1 MSGTVIPSPP
11 RRRGLQSLAPMFVGL
26 FERYMPDPFVLA
38 IGLTA
43 VSALLALLIA
53 PKGSPENIV
62 GSWYA
67 GIFAILGFAFQM
79 ILILATGHALA
90 HAPVVARL
98 LRRLVGLARTPN
110 QAVVLTFLVAAA
122 ASLLN
127 WGFGLVVGA
136 ILAREAARHVRLD
149 FGWLVAAAYSGFAV
163 WASGISSSIALTQA
177 SHGNAL
183 NIVEKITGGL
193 LPLSDT
199 VFATFNWLPTLV
211 IVLLMPAVFVAI
223 RPADADVAAYVPEP
237 EAPSPPLN
245 QANTQSNSLA
255 RRMDRSPA
263 GSLFLLAAGLAAVA
277 VLRIEG
283 KLALDVNMVILIFLI
298 GGIALHG
305 NPVAYGAAMR
315 NAARQTGGMMLQY
328 PFYGGIMG
336 IMSGTG
342 LADAIS
348 KAFVAVSSAHTLPFW
363 SYICS
368 LIITFFVPSGGGH
381 WAVQGPFVVPAA
393 ATLHASMA
401 GSAMAVA
408 MGEQV
413 ANMLQPFWALPV
425 VAMAGIG
432 IQRVMG
438 YTVVTFVVTG
448 IIYAVS
454 LLVLI

>member
-1 MSGTVIPSPP
+1 MSTTAPPQP
-11 RRRGLQSLAPMFVGL
+11 RRRGLQALAPMFVGL

-43 VSALLALLIA
+43 VTAVLALLIA
-53 PKGSPENIV
+53 PKGSPATIV
-62 GSWYA
+62 TTWYG

-98 LRRLVGLARTPN
+98 LRRLVGLARTAN
-110 QAVVLTFLVAAA
+110 QAVALTFLVAAA

-136 ILAREAARHVRLD
+136 ILAREAARQVRVD

-177 SHGNAL
+177 THGNAL
-183 NIVEKITGGL
+183 NIVEKLTGQI

-199 VFATFNWLPTLV
+199 VLATFNWLPTLL
-211 IVLLMPAVFVAI
+211 IVLAMPVVFIAI
-223 RPADADVAAYVPEP
+223 RPADADVVPFVPEA
-237 EAPSPPLN
+237 EAPPAPPDP
-245 QANTQSNSLA
+245 SNSIA
-255 RRMDRSPA
+255 RRMDRSPV
-263 GSLFLLAAGLAAVA
+263 GSLFLLAAGLAAVG
-277 VLRIEG
+277 VLWAQG
-283 KLALDVNMVILIFLI
+283 TLALDVNMVILVFLI

-305 NPVAYGAAMR
+305 TPVAYGEAMR
-315 NAARQTGGMMLQY
+315 NAAKQTGGMMLQY

-363 SYICS
+363 SYVCS

-401 GSAMAVA
+401 GSTMAVA

-448 IIYAVS
+448 LIYALA
-454 LLVLI
+454 LLVLV

>member
-1 MSGTVIPSPP
+1 LSVALPQP

-43 VSALLALLIA
+43 LTALLALVIA
-53 PKGSPENIV
+53 PKGSPALIV
-62 GSWYA
+62 TSWYT

-90 HAPVVARL
+90 HAPVIARL
-98 LRRLVGLARTPN
+98 LRHLVSLARTPN
-110 QAVVLTFLVAAA
+110 QAVALTFLVAAA

-127 WGFGLVVGA
+127 WGFGLVIGA
-136 ILAREAARHVRLD
+136 ILAREVARQVRVD

-177 SHGNAL
+177 THGNAL
-183 NIVEKITGGL
+183 NIVEKITGQS

-199 VFATFNWLPTLV
+199 VFATFNWLPTLL
-211 IVLLMPAVFVAI
+211 IVLIMPVVFIAI
-223 RPADADVAAYVPEP
+223 RPADNDMAVFVPEP
-237 EAPSPPLN
+237 EAPPAAPDP
-245 QANTQSNSLA
+245 SNSIA
-255 RRMDRSPA
+255 RRMDRSPI
-263 GSLFLLAAGLAAVA
+263 GSLFLLVAGLAV
-277 VLRIEG
+277 VLVLWLQG
-283 KLALDVNMVILIFLI
+283 TLAFDVNMIILIFLI
-298 GGIALHG
+298 GGIALHVT
-305 NPVAYGAAMR
+305 PVAYGEAMR
-315 NAARQTGGMMLQY
+315 NAAKQTGGMMLQY

-342 LADAIS
+342 LADTIS
-348 KAFVAVSSAHTLPFW
+348 KAFVAISSAHTLPFW

-401 GSAMAVA
+401 GSSMAVA

-448 IIYAVS
+448 LIYALS
-454 LLVLI
+454 LLVLV

>member
-1 MSGTVIPSPP
+1 
-11 RRRGLQSLAPMFVGL
+11 MFVDL

-43 VSALLALLIA
+43 LTAVLALLIA
-53 PKGSPENIV
+53 PNGSPTMIV
-62 GSWYA
+62 TTWYG

-98 LRRLVGLARTPN
+98 LRRLVSMARTPN

-127 WGFGLVVGA
+127 WGFGLVIGA
-136 ILAREAARHVRLD
+136 ILAREVARQVRVD

-177 SHGNAL
+177 THGNAL
-183 NIVEKITGGL
+183 NIVEKITGQL

-199 VFATFNWLPTLV
+199 VFATFNWLPTLLIVV
-211 IVLLMPAVFVAI
+211 IMPIVFIAI
-223 RPADADVAAYVPEP
+223 RPADADVTAFVPEP
-237 EAPSPPLN
+237 EAPPAAPDL
-245 QANTQSNSLA
+245 SNSIA
-255 RRMDRSPA
+255 RRMDRSPI
-263 GSLFLLAAGLAAVA
+263 GSLFLLAAGLAVVF
-277 VLRIEG
+277 VLWLQG
-283 KLALDVNMVILIFLI
+283 TLAFDVNMIILIFLI

-305 NPVAYGAAMR
+305 TPIAYGEAMR
-315 NAARQTGGMMLQY
+315 NAAKQTGGMMLQY

-342 LADAIS
+342 LADTIS
-348 KAFVAVSSAHTLPFW
+348 KAFVVISSAHTLPFW
-363 SYICS
+363 SYVCS

-401 GSAMAVA
+401 GSSMAVA

-448 IIYAVS
+448 LIYAIA
-454 LLVLI
+454 LLVLV

>member
-1 MSGTVIPSPP
+1 
-11 RRRGLQSLAPMFVGL
+11 MFVDL

-43 VSALLALLIA
+43 LTAVLALVIA
-53 PKGSPENIV
+53 PKGSPAMIV
-62 GSWYA
+62 TSWYT

-90 HAPVVARL
+90 HAPVIARF
-98 LRRLVGLARTPN
+98 LRRLVSLARTPN

-127 WGFGLVVGA
+127 WGFGLVIGA
-136 ILAREAARHVRLD
+136 ILAREVARQVRVD

-177 SHGNAL
+177 THGNAL
-183 NIVEKITGGL
+183 NIVEKITGQS

-199 VFATFNWLPTLV
+199 VFATFNWLPTLL
-211 IVLLMPAVFVAI
+211 IVLIMPVVFVAI
-223 RPADADVAAYVPEP
+223 RPADDDAAVFVPEP
-237 EAPSPPLN
+237 EAPPAAPDM
-245 QANTQSNSLA
+245 SNSIA
-255 RRMDRSPA
+255 RRMDRSPI
-263 GSLFLLAAGLAAVA
+263 GSLFLLAAGLAV
-277 VLRIEG
+277 VLVLWLQG
-283 KLALDVNMVILIFLI
+283 TLAFDVNMIILIFLI

-305 NPVAYGAAMR
+305 TPIAYGDAMR
-315 NAARQTGGMMLQY
+315 NAAKQTGGMMLQY

-342 LADAIS
+342 LADTIS
-348 KAFVAVSSAHTLPFW
+348 KAFVAISSAHTLPFW

-401 GSAMAVA
+401 GSSMAVA

-448 IIYAVS
+448 LIYALA

>member
-1 MSGTVIPSPP
+1 MSSPALSQP
-11 RRRGLQSLAPMFVGL
+11 RRRGLQTVAPVFVGL
-26 FERYMPDPFVLA
+26 FERFMPDPFVLA

-43 VSALLALLIA
+43 VTAILALLIA
-53 PKGSPENIV
+53 PKGAPVTIV
-62 GSWYA
+62 TTWYN

-90 HAPVVARL
+90 HAPVVARFI
-98 LRRLVGLARTPN
+98 RRLVAMAQTPN
-110 QAVVLTFLVAAA
+110 RAVVLTFLVAAV

-136 ILAREAARHVRLD
+136 IVAREVAREVRVD

-177 SHGNAL
+177 THGNAL
-183 NIVEKITGGL
+183 NIVEKITGQL
-193 LPLSDT
+193 LPLADT
-199 VFATFNWLPTLV
+199 VFAGFNWIPTLLV
-211 IVLLMPAVFVAI
+211 VLVMPIVFIAI
-223 RPADADVAAYVPEP
+223 RPAEHDVVAFVPEAETP
-237 EAPSPPLN
+237 APAADHS
-245 QANTQSNSLA
+245 NTIA
-255 RRMDRSPA
+255 RRMDRSPV
-263 GSLFLLAAGLAAVA
+263 GSLFLLAAGLAAVF
-277 VLRIEG
+277 VLWLQG
-283 KLALDVNMVILIFLI
+283 TLALDVNMVILIFLI

-305 NPVAYGAAMR
+305 SPVAYGAAMR

-342 LADAIS
+342 LADTIS

-363 SYICS
+363 SYVCS
-368 LIITFFVPSGGGH
+368 LVITFFVPSGGGH

-393 ATLHASMA
+393 ASLHASMA

-448 IIYAVS
+448 VIYGLS
-454 LLVLI
+454 LLLLI

>member
-1 MSGTVIPSPP
+1 MSTTALPQQ

-43 VSALLALLIA
+43 VTAVLALLIA
-53 PKGSPENIV
+53 PKGSPATIV
-62 GSWYA
+62 TTWYA

-90 HAPVVARL
+90 HAPVIARF
-98 LRRLVGLARTPN
+98 LRRLVALARTPN
-110 QAVVLTFLVAAA
+110 QAVVLTFLMAAA

-136 ILAREAARHVRLD
+136 ILAREVARQVRVD

-177 SHGNAL
+177 THGNAL
-183 NIVEKITGGL
+183 NIVEKLTGQM

-199 VFATFNWLPTLV
+199 VFATFNWLPTAL
-211 IVLLMPAVFVAI
+211 IVLVMPIVFIAI
-223 RPADADVAAYVPEP
+223 RPADADVVPFVPEAELP
-237 EAPSPPLN
+237 APAPD
-245 QANTQSNSLA
+245 TSNSIA
-255 RRMDRSPA
+255 RRMDRSPI
-263 GSLFLLAAGLAAVA
+263 GSLFLLAAGLAVVA
-277 VLRIEG
+277 VLWFQGAFIV
-283 KLALDVNMVILIFLI
+283 DVNMIILIFLI

-305 NPVAYGAAMR
+305 TPVAYGNAMK
-315 NAARQTGGMMLQY
+315 NAAKQTGGMMLQY

-342 LADAIS
+342 LADSIS
-348 KAFVAVSSAHTLPFW
+348 KAFVVVSSAHTLPFW

-393 ATLHASMA
+393 ATLHASIA
-401 GSAMAVA
+401 GSTMAVA
-408 MGEQV
+408 FGEQV

-448 IIYAVS
+448 LIYALA
-454 LLVLI
+454 LLVLV

>member
-1 MSGTVIPSPP
+1 MSGTALSQP
-11 RRRGLQSLAPMFVGL
+11 RRRGLQSLAPLFVGL

-43 VSALLALLIA
+43 LTAVLALLLA
-53 PKGSPENIV
+53 PQGSPAMV
-62 GSWYA
+62 VMSWYT

-90 HAPVVARL
+90 HAPVVVRL
-98 LRRLVGLARTPN
+98 LRRLVALAHTPN

-136 ILAREAARHVRLD
+136 ILAREVARQVRVD
-149 FGWLVAAAYSGFAV
+149 FGWLVAAAYSGFAI

-183 NIVEKITGGL
+183 NIVEKLTGQM

-199 VFATFNWLPTLV
+199 VFATFNWLPTALIVVVMPLV
-211 IVLLMPAVFVAI
+211 FIAI
-223 RPADADVAAYVPEP
+223 RPADADVAAFVPEA
-237 EAPSPPLN
+237 ELPPPPPDL
-245 QANTQSNSLA
+245 SNSPA
-255 RRMDRSPA
+255 RRMDRSPV
-263 GSLFLLAAGLAAVA
+263 GSLFLLAAGLAVML
-277 VLRIEG
+277 VLWSQG
-283 KLALDVNMVILIFLI
+283 KLSFDVNMVILIFLI

-305 NPVAYGAAMR
+305 TPVAYGTAMK
-315 NAARQTGGMMLQY
+315 NAAKQTGGMMLQY

-342 LADAIS
+342 LADVIS
-348 KAFVAVSSAHTLPFW
+348 KAFVVVSSAHTLPFW

-393 ATLHASMA
+393 VTLHASMA
-401 GSAMAVA
+401 GSTMAVA

-438 YTVVTFVVTG
+438 YTVVTFAVTG
-448 IIYAVS
+448 LIYALA
-454 LLVLI
+454 LLLLI

>member
-1 MSGTVIPSPP
+1 MSRSALSEP
-11 RRRGLQSLAPMFVGL
+11 RRRGLQSLAPLFVGL

-43 VSALLALLIA
+43 VTAVLALLIA
-53 PKGSPENIV
+53 PKGAPATIV
-62 GSWYA
+62 STWYS

-90 HAPVVARL
+90 HAPVIERFI
-98 LRRLVGLARTPN
+98 RRLVAAAHTPN
-110 QAVVLTFLVAAA
+110 RAVVLTFLVAAV

-136 ILAREAARHVRLD
+136 ILAREVAREIRVD

-183 NIVEKITGGL
+183 NIVEKVTGQL

-199 VFATFNWLPTLV
+199 VFASFNWIPTLLA
-211 IVLLMPAVFVAI
+211 LLVMPAVFIAI
-223 RPADADVAAYVPEP
+223 RPAEADVVAFVPEP
-237 EAPSPPLN
+237 ESPPSAPD
-245 QANTQSNSLA
+245 QADTPA
-255 RRMDRSPA
+255 RRMDRSHV
-263 GSLFLLAAGLAAVA
+263 GSLFLLAAGLAAVL
-277 VLRIEG
+277 VLW
-283 KLALDVNMVILIFLI
+283 LQHALVLDVNMVILIFLI

-305 NPVAYGAAMR
+305 SPVAYGAAMR

-342 LADAIS
+342 LADTIS
-348 KAFVAVSSAHTLPFW
+348 KAFVAVATTHTLPFW
-363 SYICS
+363 SFICS
-368 LIITFFVPSGGGH
+368 LVITFFVPSGGGH

-393 ATLHASMA
+393 AALHASMG

-448 IIYAVS
+448 AIYGLA
-454 LLVLI
+454 LLLLI

>member
-1 MSGTVIPSPP
+1 MSGTALRQP
-11 RRRGLQSLAPMFVGL
+11 RRRGLQSVAPFFVDI
-26 FERYMPDPFVLA
+26 FERFMPDPFVLA

-43 VSALLALLIA
+43 VTALLALLIA
-53 PKGSPENIV
+53 PKGSFETIV
-62 GSWYA
+62 STWYS

-90 HAPVVARL
+90 HAPVVARF
-98 LRRLVGLARTPN
+98 LRKLVAMAHTPN
-110 QAVVLTFLVAAA
+110 QAVVLTFLVASI

-136 ILAREAARHVRLD
+136 ILAREVARQVRVD

-163 WASGISSSIALTQA
+163 WASGLSSSIALTQA
-177 SHGNAL
+177 THGNAL
-183 NIVEKITGGL
+183 NIVEKLTGQM
-193 LPLSDT
+193 LPLSET
-199 VFATFNWLPTLV
+199 VFATFNWLPTLLV
-211 IVLLMPAVFVAI
+211 VLVMPIVFIAI
-223 RPADADVAAYVPEP
+223 RPADADVTVFVPEA
-237 EAPSPPLN
+237 ELPPPPAHL
-245 QANTQSNSLA
+245 SNSIA
-255 RRMDRSPA
+255 RRMDRSPV
-263 GSLFLLAAGLAAVA
+263 GSLFLVAAGVAAVL
-277 VLRIEG
+277 VLWLQG
-283 KLALDVNMVILIFLI
+283 ALALDVNMVILIFLI
-298 GGIALHG
+298 AGIALHG
-305 NPVAYGAAMR
+305 SPVAYGAAMR

-342 LADAIS
+342 LADSIS
-348 KAFVAVSSAHTLPFW
+348 KTFVAVSSAHTLPFW

-448 IIYAVS
+448 AIYGLA
-454 LLVLI
+454 LLLLI

>member
-1 MSGTVIPSPP
+1 MDGVVRP
-11 RRRGLQSLAPMFVGL
+11 RRRGLQSVAPLFVDL

-43 VSALLALLIA
+43 LTAVLALLIA
-53 PKGSPENIV
+53 PKGSPEIIATT
-62 GSWYA
+62 WYN

-98 LRRLVGLARTPN
+98 LHRLVALARTPN
-110 QAVVLTFLVAAA
+110 QAVVLTFLVAAI

-136 ILAREAARHVRLD
+136 ILARRVAREMRVD
-149 FGWLVAAAYSGFAV
+149 FGWLVAAAYSGFVV
-163 WASGISSSIALTQA
+163 WASGLSSSIALTQA

-183 NIVEKITGGL
+183 NIVEKLTGQL
-193 LPLSDT
+193 LPLSDS
-199 VFATFNWLPTLV
+199 VFATFNWVPTLL
-211 IVLLMPAVFVAI
+211 IVLIMPLVFIAI
-223 RPADADVAAYVPEP
+223 RPADADVMAFVPET
-237 EAPSPPLN
+237 EAPPPP
-245 QANTQSNSLA
+245 ADTSNTIA
-255 RRMDRSPA
+255 RRMDRSPV
-263 GSLFLLAAGLAAVA
+263 GSLFLVASGIAAVA
-277 VLRIEG
+277 VLWLQG

-298 GGIALHG
+298 AGIGLHG
-305 NPVAYGAAMR
+305 SPVAYGTAMK

-342 LADAIS
+342 LADTIS
-348 KAFVAVSSAHTLPFW
+348 KAFVAVSSDHTLPFW
-363 SYICS
+363 SYVCS

-393 ATLHASMA
+393 VTLHASMA

-448 IIYAVS
+448 VIYGLA
-454 LLVLI
+454 LLLLI

>member
-1 MSGTVIPSPP
+1 MRGTSLSDT
-11 RRRGLQSLAPMFVGL
+11 RRRGLQSVAPMFVDL

-43 VSALLALLIA
+43 VTAVLALLVA
-53 PKGSPENIV
+53 PKGSPVVIV
-62 GSWYA
+62 NTWYN

-90 HAPVVARL
+90 HAPVVSRFL
-98 LRRLVGLARTPN
+98 HRLVALARTPN

-136 ILAREAARHVRLD
+136 ILAREVARQVRVD
-149 FGWLVAAAYSGFAV
+149 FGWLVAAAYSGFVV

-177 SHGNAL
+177 THGNAL
-183 NIVEKITGGL
+183 NIVEKITGQL

-199 VFATFNWLPTLV
+199 VFATFNWLPTLL
-211 IVLLMPAVFVAI
+211 IVLVMPVVFIAI
-223 RPADADVAAYVPEP
+223 RPADADVTAFVPEP
-237 EAPSPPLN
+237 EPPAAPV
-245 QANTQSNSLA
+245 TVSNSPA
-255 RRMDRSPA
+255 RRMDRSPV
-263 GSLFLLAAGLAAVA
+263 GSLFLVAAGLAAVF
-277 VLRIEG
+277 VLWLQG
-283 KLALDVNMVILIFLI
+283 TLSLDVNMVILVFLI

-305 NPVAYGAAMR
+305 SPVAYGAAMR

-342 LADAIS
+342 LADTIS

-438 YTVVTFVVTG
+438 FTVVTFVVTG
-448 IIYAVS
+448 VINALALL
-454 LLVLI
+454 LLV

>member
-1 MSGTVIPSPP
+1 MSGSAVSRP
-11 RRRGLQSLAPMFVGL
+11 RRRGLQSVAPLFVNL

-38 IGLTA
+38 IILTA
-43 VSALLALLIA
+43 LTAALALLIA
-53 PKGSPENIV
+53 PKGSPEMIV
-62 GSWYA
+62 STWYA
-67 GIFAILGFAFQM
+67 GLFAILGFAFQM

-90 HAPVVARL
+90 HAPVIERL
-98 LRRLVGLARTPN
+98 LHRLVALARTPN

-136 ILAREAARHVRLD
+136 ILAREVARQVRVD
-149 FGWLVAAAYSGFAV
+149 FGWLVAAAYSGFVV
-163 WASGISSSIALTQA
+163 WASGLSSSIALTQA

-183 NIVEKITGGL
+183 NIVEKITGQL

-199 VFATFNWLPTLV
+199 VFAAFNWVPTLLV
-211 IVLLMPAVFVAI
+211 VLIMPVVFIAI
-223 RPADADVAAYVPEP
+223 RPADADVAAFVPEP
-237 EAPSPPLN
+237 ESPPKPKDI
-245 QANTQSNSLA
+245 SNAPA
-255 RRMDRSPA
+255 RRMDRSPV
-263 GSLFLLAAGLAAVA
+263 GSLFLVAAGLAAVA
-277 VLRIEG
+277 VLWLEG

-298 GGIALHG
+298 AGIGLHG
-305 NPVAYGAAMR
+305 SPVAYGDAMK

-342 LADAIS
+342 LADSIS
-348 KAFVAVSSAHTLPFW
+348 KAFVAVSSDHTLPFW

-393 ATLHASMA
+393 AALHASMA

-448 IIYAVS
+448 VIYALA
-454 LLVLI
+454 LLLLI

>member
-1 MSGTVIPSPP
+1 M
-11 RRRGLQSLAPMFVGL
+11 
-26 FERYMPDPFVLA
+26 
-38 IGLTA
+38 
-43 VSALLALLIA
+43 
-53 PKGSPENIV
+53 
-62 GSWYA
+62 
-67 GIFAILGFAFQM
+67 
-79 ILILATGHALA
+79 
-90 HAPVVARL
+90 
-98 LRRLVGLARTPN
+98 ARTPN

-136 ILAREAARHVRLD
+136 ILAREVARHVRVD

-183 NIVEKITGGL
+183 NIVEKLTGQI

-199 VFATFNWLPTLV
+199 VFATFNWLPTLLV
-211 IVLLMPAVFVAI
+211 VLVMPIVFVAI
-223 RPADADVAAYVPEP
+223 RPTDADVAVFVPEP
-237 EAPSPPLN
+237 EVAQPPPDLS
-245 QANTQSNSLA
+245 TSLA
-255 RRMDRSPA
+255 RRMDRSRV
-263 GSLFLLAAGLAAVA
+263 GSLFLLAAGVAAVC
-277 VLRIEG
+277 VLWLQST
-283 KLALDVNMVILIFLI
+283 LALDVNMVILIFLI

-305 NPVAYGAAMR
+305 TPVAYGAAMK
-315 NAARQTGGMMLQY
+315 NAAKQTGGMMLQY

-342 LADAIS
+342 LADSIS
-348 KAFVAVSSAHTLPFW
+348 KAFVVVSSDHTLPFW
-363 SYICS
+363 SFICS

-393 ATLHASMA
+393 VTLHASMA

-438 YTVVTFVVTG
+438 YTVVTFIVTG
-448 IIYAVS
+448 VIYGLALL
-454 LLVLI
+454 LLV

>member
-1 MSGTVIPSPP
+1 LSVALPQP

-43 VSALLALLIA
+43 LTALLALVIA
-53 PKGSPENIV
+53 PKGSPALIV
-62 GSWYA
+62 TSWYT

-90 HAPVVARL
+90 HAPVIARL
-98 LRRLVGLARTPN
+98 LRHLVSLARTPN
-110 QAVVLTFLVAAA
+110 QAVALTFLVAAA

-127 WGFGLVVGA
+127 WGFGLVIGA
-136 ILAREAARHVRLD
+136 ILAREVARQVRVD

-177 SHGNAL
+177 THGNAL
-183 NIVEKITGGL
+183 NIVEKITGQS

-199 VFATFNWLPTLV
+199 VFATFNWLPTLL
-211 IVLLMPAVFVAI
+211 IVLIMPVVFIAI
-223 RPADADVAAYVPEP
+223 RPADNDMAVFVPEP
-237 EAPSPPLN
+237 EAPPAAPDP
-245 QANTQSNSLA
+245 SNSIA
-255 RRMDRSPA
+255 RRMDRSPI
-263 GSLFLLAAGLAAVA
+263 GSLFLLVAGLAV
-277 VLRIEG
+277 VLVLWLQG
-283 KLALDVNMVILIFLI
+283 TLAFDVNMIILIFLI
-298 GGIALHG
+298 GGIALHVT
-305 NPVAYGAAMR
+305 PVAYGEAMR
-315 NAARQTGGMMLQY
+315 NAAKQTGGMMLQY

-342 LADAIS
+342 LADTIS
-348 KAFVAVSSAHTLPFW
+348 KAFVAISSAHTLPFW

-401 GSAMAVA
+401 GSSMAVA

-432 IQRVMG
+432 IQHVMG

-448 IIYAVS
+448 LIYALS
-454 LLVLI
+454 LLVLV

>member
-1 MSGTVIPSPP
+1 MSGTALSQP
-11 RRRGLQSLAPMFVGL
+11 RRRGLQSLAPLFVGL

-43 VSALLALLIA
+43 LTAVLALGIA
-53 PKGSPENIV
+53 PKGSPAMV
-62 GSWYA
+62 VTSWYT

-110 QAVVLTFLVAAA
+110 QAVALTFLVAAA

-136 ILAREAARHVRLD
+136 ILAREVARQVRVD
-149 FGWLVAAAYSGFAV
+149 FGWLVAAAYSGFVV

-177 SHGNAL
+177 THGSPL
-183 NIVEKITGGL
+183 NIVEKLTGQM
-193 LPLSDT
+193 LPLADT
-199 VFATFNWLPTLV
+199 VFATFNWLPTVV
-211 IVLLMPAVFVAI
+211 IVVVMPLVFIAI
-223 RPADADVAAYVPEP
+223 RPADADVAAFVPEAEP
-237 EAPSPPLN
+237 PPSAPDLSHSP
-245 QANTQSNSLA
+245 A
-255 RRMDRSPA
+255 RRMDRSRV
-263 GSLFLLAAGLAAVA
+263 GSLFLLAAGLAVML
-277 VLRIEG
+277 VLWRQG
-283 KLALDVNMVILIFLI
+283 TFSFDVNMVILIFLI

-305 NPVAYGAAMR
+305 TPVAYGAAMR
-315 NAARQTGGMMLQY
+315 NAAKQTGGMMLQY

-342 LADAIS
+342 LADVIS
-348 KAFVAVSSAHTLPFW
+348 KAFVVVSSAHTLPFW

-393 ATLHASMA
+393 VTLHASMA
-401 GSAMAVA
+401 GSTMAVA

-448 IIYAVS
+448 LIYALA

>member
-1 MSGTVIPSPP
+1 MSDAALP
-11 RRRGLQSLAPMFVGL
+11 RPRRGLQSLAPTFVGL

-43 VSALLALLIA
+43 LTAILALLIA
-53 PKGSPENIV
+53 PQGSPTMIV
-62 GSWYA
+62 TSWYT

-90 HAPVVARL
+90 HAPAVARF
-98 LRRLVGLARTPN
+98 LRRLVAMAHTPA
-110 QAVVLTFLVAAA
+110 QAVVLTFLVAAI

-136 ILAREAARHVRLD
+136 ILAREVARQVRVD

-177 SHGNAL
+177 THGNAL
-183 NIVEKITGGL
+183 NIVEKLTGQL

-199 VFATFNWLPTLV
+199 VFATFNWLPTLL
-211 IVLLMPAVFVAI
+211 IVLVMPLVFIAI
-223 RPADADVAAYVPEP
+223 RPTDADVVAFVPEP
-237 EAPSPPLN
+237 EVATPAPDMSSSP
-245 QANTQSNSLA
+245 A
-255 RRMDRSPA
+255 RRMDRSPV
-263 GSLFLLAAGLAAVA
+263 GSLFLLAAGLAAVV
-277 VLRIEG
+277 VLWLQG
-283 KLALDVNMVILIFLI
+283 TFTFDVNMVILIFLI

-305 NPVAYGAAMR
+305 SPIAYGEAMR

-348 KAFVAVSSAHTLPFW
+348 KGFVAVSSAHTLPFW
-363 SYICS
+363 SYVCS

-393 ATLHASMA
+393 ASLHASMPA
-401 GSAMAVA
+401 TAMAVA

-438 YTVVTFVVTG
+438 YTVMTFVVTG
-448 IIYAVS
+448 VIYSLALL
-454 LLVLI
+454 LLV

>member
-1 MSGTVIPSPP
+1 
-11 RRRGLQSLAPMFVGL
+11 MFVDL

-43 VSALLALLIA
+43 LTALLALVIA
-53 PKGSPENIV
+53 PKGSPALIV
-62 GSWYA
+62 MSWYT

-98 LRRLVGLARTPN
+98 LRRLVSLARTPN

-127 WGFGLVVGA
+127 WGFGLVIGA
-136 ILAREAARHVRLD
+136 ILAREVARQVRVD

-177 SHGNAL
+177 THGNAL
-183 NIVEKITGGL
+183 NIVERITGQS
-193 LPLSDT
+193 LPLADT
-199 VFATFNWLPTLV
+199 VFAPFNWLPTLL
-211 IVLLMPAVFVAI
+211 IVLIMPVVFVAI
-223 RPADADVAAYVPEP
+223 RPADDDMAVFVPEP
-237 EAPSPPLN
+237 EAPPAAPDP
-245 QANTQSNSLA
+245 SNSIA
-255 RRMDRSPA
+255 RRMDRSPI
-263 GSLFLLAAGLAAVA
+263 GSLFLLAAGLAV
-277 VLRIEG
+277 VLVLWLQG
-283 KLALDVNMVILIFLI
+283 TLAFDVNMIILIFLI

-305 NPVAYGAAMR
+305 TPVAYGEAMR
-315 NAARQTGGMMLQY
+315 NAAKQTGGMMLQY

-342 LADAIS
+342 LADTIS
-348 KAFVAVSSAHTLPFW
+348 KAFVAISSAHTLPFW
-363 SYICS
+363 SYVCS

-401 GSAMAVA
+401 GSSMAVA

-438 YTVVTFVVTG
+438 YTVVTFAVTG
-448 IIYAVS
+448 LIYALS
-454 LLVLI
+454 LLVLV

>member
-1 MSGTVIPSPP
+1 MSSTALPQPP
-11 RRRGLQSLAPMFVGL
+11 RRGLQSLAPMFVDL

-43 VSALLALLIA
+43 ITALLALLIA
-53 PKGSPENIV
+53 PKGSPEMIV
-62 GSWYA
+62 STWYS

-90 HAPVVARL
+90 HAPVIARF
-98 LRRLVGLARTPN
+98 LRRLVSLARTPG
-110 QAVVLTFLVAAA
+110 QAVALTFLVAAI

-136 ILAREAARHVRLD
+136 ILAREVARQVRVD
-149 FGWLVAAAYSGFAV
+149 FGWLVAAAYSGFVV

-177 SHGNAL
+177 THGNAL
-183 NIVEKITGGL
+183 NIVEKLTGQL

-199 VFATFNWLPTLV
+199 VFAPFNWLPTLL
-211 IVLLMPAVFVAI
+211 IVLVMPVVFIAI
-223 RPADADVAAYVPEP
+223 RPNDADVEAFVPEP
-237 EAPSPPLN
+237 ETPSPP
-245 QANTQSNSLA
+245 ADMSSSPA
-255 RRMDRSPA
+255 RRMDRSPV
-263 GSLFLLAAGLAAVA
+263 GSLFLLAAGVAAVF
-277 VLRIEG
+277 VLWRQG
-283 KLALDVNMVILIFLI
+283 TLAFDVNMVILVFLI

-305 NPVAYGAAMR
+305 TPVAYGVAMK

-393 ATLHASMA
+393 VTLHASMA
-401 GSAMAVA
+401 GSTMAVA

-438 YTVVTFVVTG
+438 YTVMTFTVTG
-448 IIYAVS
+448 IIYALALL
-454 LLVLI
+454 LLV

>member
-1 MSGTVIPSPP
+1 MSGITRPQP
-11 RRRGLQSLAPMFVGL
+11 RRRGLQFVAPLFVDL

-43 VSALLALLIA
+43 VTAILALLIA
-53 PKGSPENIV
+53 PNGSPAMIV
-62 GSWYA
+62 STWYK

-79 ILILATGHALA
+79 ILILATGYALA
-90 HAPVVARL
+90 HAPVVERL
-98 LRRLVGLARTPN
+98 LHRLVALARTPI
-110 QAVVLTFLVAAA
+110 QAVTLTFLVAAV

-136 ILAREAARHVRLD
+136 ILAREVARQVRVD
-149 FGWLVAAAYSGFAV
+149 FGWLVAAAYSGFVV
-163 WASGISSSIALTQA
+163 WASGLSSSIALTQA
-177 SHGNAL
+177 THGNAL
-183 NIVEKITGGL
+183 NIVEKLTGQM

-199 VFATFNWLPTLV
+199 VFATFNWLPTLL
-211 IVLLMPAVFVAI
+211 IVLVMPIVFI
-223 RPADADVAAYVPEP
+223 SIQPADADVVAFVPQP
-237 EAPSPPLN
+237 EAPPPPADRLD
-245 QANTQSNSLA
+245 TPA
-255 RRMDRSPA
+255 RRMDRSPV
-263 GSLFLLAAGLAAVA
+263 GSLFLLAAGLAAIL
-277 VLRIEG
+277 VLWLQGTFTFDI
-283 KLALDVNMVILIFLI
+283 NMVILIFLI

-305 NPVAYGAAMR
+305 SPIAYGAAMR
-315 NAARQTGGMMLQY
+315 DAARQTGSMMLQY

-342 LADAIS
+342 LADSIS
-348 KAFVAVSSAHTLPFW
+348 KAFVAVSSDHTLPFW

-393 ATLHASMA
+393 VTLHASMA
-401 GSAMAVA
+401 GSTMAVA

-425 VAMAGIG
+425 VAVAGIG

-438 YTVVTFVVTG
+438 YTAVTFIVTG
-448 IIYAVS
+448 VIYALALL
-454 LLVLI
+454 LLV

>member
-1 MSGTVIPSPP
+1 
-11 RRRGLQSLAPMFVGL
+11 MFVDL

-43 VSALLALLIA
+43 LTALLALVIA
-53 PKGSPENIV
+53 PKGSPALIV
-62 GSWYA
+62 TSWYT

-90 HAPVVARL
+90 HAPVIARL
-98 LRRLVGLARTPN
+98 LRRLVSLARTPN

-127 WGFGLVVGA
+127 WGFGLVIGA
-136 ILAREAARHVRLD
+136 ILAREVARQVRVD

-177 SHGNAL
+177 THGNAL
-183 NIVEKITGGL
+183 NIVEKITGQS

-199 VFATFNWLPTLV
+199 VFATFNWLPTLL
-211 IVLLMPAVFVAI
+211 IVLIMPVVFIAI
-223 RPADADVAAYVPEP
+223 RPADNDMAVFVPEP
-237 EAPSPPLN
+237 EAPPAAPDP
-245 QANTQSNSLA
+245 SNSIA
-255 RRMDRSPA
+255 RRMDRSPI
-263 GSLFLLAAGLAAVA
+263 GSLFLLAAGLAV
-277 VLRIEG
+277 VLVLWLQG
-283 KLALDVNMVILIFLI
+283 TLAFDVNMIILIFLI

-305 NPVAYGAAMR
+305 TPVAYGEAMR
-315 NAARQTGGMMLQY
+315 NAAKQTGGMMLQY

-342 LADAIS
+342 LADTIS
-348 KAFVAVSSAHTLPFW
+348 KAFVAISSAHTLPFW

-401 GSAMAVA
+401 GSSMAVA

-448 IIYAVS
+448 LIYALS
-454 LLVLI
+454 LLALV

>member
-1 MSGTVIPSPP
+1 
-11 RRRGLQSLAPMFVGL
+11 MFVDL

-43 VSALLALLIA
+43 LTALLALAIA
-53 PKGSPENIV
+53 PKGSPALIV
-62 GSWYA
+62 TSWYT

-98 LRRLVGLARTPN
+98 LRRLVSLARTPN

-127 WGFGLVVGA
+127 WGFGLVIGA
-136 ILAREAARHVRLD
+136 ILAREVARQVRVD

-177 SHGNAL
+177 THGNAL
-183 NIVEKITGGL
+183 NIVEKITGQS

-199 VFATFNWLPTLV
+199 VFATFNWLPTLL
-211 IVLLMPAVFVAI
+211 IVLIMPVVFIAI
-223 RPADADVAAYVPEP
+223 RPADDDMAVFVPEP
-237 EAPSPPLN
+237 EAPPAAPDP
-245 QANTQSNSLA
+245 SNSIA
-255 RRMDRSPA
+255 RRMDRSPV
-263 GSLFLLAAGLAAVA
+263 GSLFLLAAGLAV
-277 VLRIEG
+277 VLVLWLQG
-283 KLALDVNMVILIFLI
+283 TLAFDVNMIILIFLI

-305 NPVAYGAAMR
+305 TPVAYGEAMR
-315 NAARQTGGMMLQY
+315 NAAKQTGGMMLQY

-342 LADAIS
+342 LADTIS
-348 KAFVAVSSAHTLPFW
+348 KAFVAISSAHTLPFW

-401 GSAMAVA
+401 GSSMAVA

-448 IIYAVS
+448 LIYALS
-454 LLVLI
+454 LLALV

>member
-1 MSGTVIPSPP
+1 MSSPALSPP
-11 RRRGLQSLAPMFVGL
+11 RRRGLQTLAPVFVGL

-43 VSALLALLIA
+43 VTAVLALLIA
-53 PKGSPENIV
+53 PKGSPVTIV
-62 GSWYA
+62 NSWYT
-67 GIFAILGFAFQM
+67 GLFAILGFAFQM

-90 HAPVVARL
+90 HAPVVSRCI
-98 LRRLVGLARTPN
+98 RRLVATAQTPN
-110 QAVVLTFLVAAA
+110 RAVVLTFLVAAI

-136 ILAREAARHVRLD
+136 ILAREVAREVRVD
-149 FGWLVAAAYSGFAV
+149 FGWMVAAAYSGFAV

-177 SHGNAL
+177 THGNAL
-183 NIVEKITGGL
+183 NIVEKITGQL

-199 VFATFNWLPTLV
+199 VFASFNWVPTLLV
-211 IVLLMPAVFVAI
+211 VLVMPIVFIAI
-223 RPADADVAAYVPEP
+223 RPAEADVVAFVPEAETP
-237 EAPSPPLN
+237 PPAPDM
-245 QANTQSNSLA
+245 SNSPA
-255 RRMDRSPA
+255 RRMDRSPV
-263 GSLFLLAAGLAAVA
+263 GSLFLLAAGLAAVL
-277 VLRIEG
+277 VLWLQ
-283 KLALDVNMVILIFLI
+283 KALVLDVNMVILIFLI

-305 NPVAYGAAMR
+305 SPVAYGVAMK

-342 LADAIS
+342 LADTIS
-348 KAFVAVSSAHTLPFW
+348 TAFVAVSSAHTLPFW

-368 LIITFFVPSGGGH
+368 LVITFFVPSGGGH

-393 ATLHASMA
+393 AALHASMG

-438 YTVVTFVVTG
+438 YTVITFAVTG
-448 IIYAVS
+448 VIYGLS
-454 LLVLI
+454 LLLLI

>member
-1 MSGTVIPSPP
+1 MSSAVRP
-11 RRRGLQSLAPMFVGL
+11 RRRGLQSVAPLFVHL

-43 VSALLALLIA
+43 LTAILALLIA
-53 PKGSPENIV
+53 PRGSPEIIA
-62 GSWYA
+62 STWYN

-90 HAPVVARL
+90 HAPVVARRL
-98 LRRLVGLARTPN
+98 HRLVALARTPN
-110 QAVVLTFLVAAA
+110 QAVVLTFLVAAI

-136 ILAREAARHVRLD
+136 ILARQVAREIKVD
-149 FGWLVAAAYSGFAV
+149 FGWLVAAAYSGFVV
-163 WASGISSSIALTQA
+163 WASGVSSSIALTQA

-183 NIVEKITGGL
+183 NIVEKLTGQL
-193 LPLSDT
+193 VPLSDS
-199 VFATFNWLPTLV
+199 VFAMFNWLPTLLV
-211 IVLLMPAVFVAI
+211 ILVMPIVFIAI
-223 RPADADVAAYVPEP
+223 RPADADVVAFVPEA
-237 EAPSPPLN
+237 EAPPP
-245 QANTQSNSLA
+245 AAPVSNTPA
-255 RRMDRSPA
+255 RRLDRSPA
-263 GSLFLLAAGLAAVA
+263 GSLFLVGSGLAAIF
-277 VLRIEG
+277 VLWLQG
-283 KLALDVNMVILIFLI
+283 KLTLDVNMVILIFLI
-298 GGIALHG
+298 AGIGLHG
-305 NPVAYGAAMR
+305 SPVAYGTAMK

-342 LADAIS
+342 LADSIS
-348 KAFVAVSSAHTLPFW
+348 KAFVVVSSGHTLPFW

-393 ATLHASMA
+393 VTLHASMA

-438 YTVVTFVVTG
+438 YTVMTFAVTG
-448 IIYAVS
+448 VIYGLA
-454 LLVLI
+454 LLLLL

>member
-1 MSGTVIPSPP
+1 
-11 RRRGLQSLAPMFVGL
+11 MFVGL

-43 VSALLALLIA
+43 LTALLALVIA
-53 PKGSPENIV
+53 PRGSPALIV
-62 GSWYA
+62 TSWYT

-90 HAPVVARL
+90 HAPVIARL
-98 LRRLVGLARTPN
+98 LRHLVSLARTPN
-110 QAVVLTFLVAAA
+110 QAVALTFLVAAA

-127 WGFGLVVGA
+127 WGFGLVIGA
-136 ILAREAARHVRLD
+136 ILAREVARQVRVD

-177 SHGNAL
+177 THGNAL
-183 NIVEKITGGL
+183 NIVEKITGQS

-199 VFATFNWLPTLV
+199 VFATFNWLPTLL
-211 IVLLMPAVFVAI
+211 IVLIMPVVFIAI
-223 RPADADVAAYVPEP
+223 RPADNDMAVFVPEP
-237 EAPSPPLN
+237 EAPPAAPDP
-245 QANTQSNSLA
+245 SNSIA
-255 RRMDRSPA
+255 RRMDRSPI
-263 GSLFLLAAGLAAVA
+263 GSLFLLVAGLAV
-277 VLRIEG
+277 VLVLWLQG
-283 KLALDVNMVILIFLI
+283 TLAFDVNMIILIFLI

-305 NPVAYGAAMR
+305 TPVAYGEAMR
-315 NAARQTGGMMLQY
+315 NAAKQTGGMMLQY

-342 LADAIS
+342 LADTIS
-348 KAFVAVSSAHTLPFW
+348 KAFVAISSAHTLPFW

-401 GSAMAVA
+401 GSSMAVA

-448 IIYAVS
+448 LIYALS
-454 LLVLI
+454 LLVLV

>member
-1 MSGTVIPSPP
+1 MSEIVQP
-11 RRRGLQSLAPMFVGL
+11 RPHRRGLQSLAPIFVGL

-43 VSALLALLIA
+43 VTAILALLIA
-53 PKGSPENIV
+53 PHGSPAMIV
-62 GSWYA
+62 STWYT
-67 GIFAILGFAFQM
+67 GLFAILTFAFQM

-90 HAPVVARL
+90 HAPAVERL
-98 LRRLVGLARTPN
+98 LHRLVEMARTPN

-136 ILAREAARHVRLD
+136 ILAREVARQVRVD

-177 SHGNAL
+177 THGNAL
-183 NIVEKITGGL
+183 NIVEKLTGQM
-193 LPLSDT
+193 LPMGDT
-199 VFATFNWLPTLV
+199 VFGTFNWLPTLLIV
-211 IVLLMPAVFVAI
+211 IVMPIVFIAI
-223 RPADADVAAYVPEP
+223 RPAESDVAAFVPEP
-237 EAPSPPLN
+237 ELPASPPEL
-245 QANTQSNSLA
+245 SNSPA
-255 RRMDRSPA
+255 RRMDRSPV
-263 GSLFLLAAGLAAVA
+263 GSLFLVAAGLAAM
-277 VLRIEG
+277 VLLWVKG
-283 KLALDVNMVILIFLI
+283 SFAFDVNMVILIFLMA
-298 GGIALHG
+298 GIALHG
-305 NPVAYGAAMR
+305 NPVAYGAAMK
-315 NAARQTGGMMLQY
+315 NAAKQTGSMMLQY

-342 LADAIS
+342 LADTIS
-348 KAFVAVSSAHTLPFW
+348 KAFVVIANEHTLPFW
-363 SYICS
+363 AYICS

-408 MGEQV
+408 MGEEV

-425 VAMAGIG
+425 VAIAGIG

-448 IIYAVS
+448 VIYGLALL
-454 LLVLI
+454 LLV